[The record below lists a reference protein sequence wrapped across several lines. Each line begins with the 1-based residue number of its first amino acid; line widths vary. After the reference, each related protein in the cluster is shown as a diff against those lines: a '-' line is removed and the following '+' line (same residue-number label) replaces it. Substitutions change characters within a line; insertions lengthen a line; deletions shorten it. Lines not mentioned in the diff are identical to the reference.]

1 MDNFIKSCGDVNSEE
16 LGERF
21 HQNIKVTEERYQ
33 GRWDKS
39 MTADYYCSLKMDMP

>member
-1 MDNFIKSCGDVNSEE
+1 MDNFIENCGDVSEE

-21 HQNIKVTEERYQ
+21 HKNIKVMEERFQ

-39 MTADYYCSLKMDMP
+39 MTADYYWSLKMDMPY